1 MIDVWKSMTASH
13 ILAGARQVA
22 RRVTEGRPRHEVPS
36 KRKDKG
42 GNLYHVSSF
51 AVNRITRWR
60 KWMRPETQKQLT
72 DANSRIKTSAAERV
86 FKISEIYAKAT
97 EF

>member
-1 MIDVWKSMTASH
+1 MIDFWKSMTASH
-13 ILAGARQVA
+13 ILAGARHVA
-22 RRVTEGRPRHEVPS
+22 RRVTEVPS

-51 AVNRITRWR
+51 TVNCITRWR
-60 KWMRPETQKQLT
+60 QWVRPETQKQQT
-72 DANSRIKTSAAERV
+72 DAGAHANSRITTSATERV
-86 FKISEIYAKAT
+86 LKISEIYAKAT